1 MSKNRAKNKSK
12 KKPQELIRT
21 DVWDLKAT
29 PEQKVQMIGTIEEY
43 RKFLNPLVLIVNAQW
58 VNLADLTAKER
69 VNAVEKMI
77 HQTTDNP
84 APKHKY
90 FQKVIDKHPSFRKFP
105 SYLRRAAI
113 ADAIGI
119 VSSFQTRYAQWQSGD
134 RKHRQAKPPTLTST
148 CNTYPALYQG
158 QQVKY
163 RNDYQLVDIK
173 VWSGTDWV
181 WLKCIPVKK
190 HGLNRHLVDGNK
202 IKSPALVVN
211 KHTCQLSMPVEV
223 KTIDLP
229 ESDFVCSVDMGI
241 NNAATASIVGRD
253 GTVKARVFINPA
265 RDIDRRNK
273 RRMMIAHKSKQTR
286 NITKSRQRGLGV
298 SRHSP
303 QVGEP
308 QRESRSCR
316 RETLRRGCL
325 TAHRGGSPSGATAV
339 DLPKGF
345 CQGLH
350 RKSSN
355 INLQI
360 SKTVARAIIEFA
372 RTHNVKVI
380 VFENLEGWKAKGGKR
395 KSLQKQKFHL
405 WCHRKIVEV
414 VSDRWIELGGQ
425 VVFVNPK
432 YTSAYAYDGSGKV
445 KRDKVNYSL
454 CRFSSGKRYHSDLNA
469 SYNIAARYWY
479 AVIMGDET
487 FSRVF
492 EGKSSHGTQRTPVT
506 LGTLRGLRAA

>member
-1 MSKNRAKNKSK
+1 MSKRQSK
-12 KKPQELIRT
+12 KKGKNKPAEIIRT

-29 PEQKVQMIGTIEEY
+29 PEQKSQMVGTIEEY
-43 RKFLNPLVLIVNAQW
+43 RKFLHPLVIIVNSQW
-58 VNLADLTAKER
+58 VNLVDLTSKER
-69 VNAVEKMI
+69 INAVEKMI
-77 HQTTDNP
+77 HKTADNP
-84 APKHKY
+84 DPKHKY
-90 FQKVIDKHPSFRKFP
+90 FQSVVNRHPSFRKFP

-113 ADAIGI
+113 ADTIGI
-119 VSSFQTRYAQWQSGD
+119 VSSFQTRHFQWQSGD
-134 RKHRQAKPPTLTST
+134 RKHRHAKPPSLSAW

-163 RNDYQLVDIK
+163 RNNFQLVDIK

-181 WLKCIPVKK
+181 WLECIPVKK

-223 KTIDLP
+223 KIVDLP
-229 ESDFVCSVDMGI
+229 ESDMVCSVDMGI

-253 GTVKARVFINPA
+253 GTVKARVFINPIQ
-265 RDIDRRNK
+265 DIDRRNK

-286 NITKSRQRGLGV
+286 NITKLRQRGLGV
-298 SRHSP
+298 
-303 QVGEP
+303 
-308 QRESRSCR
+308 
-316 RETLRRGCL
+316 
-325 TAHRGGSPSGATAV
+325 SPSGATAV

-345 CQGLH
+345 CKGLQ

-360 SKTVARAIIEFA
+360 SKTVARAIVEFA
-372 RTHNVKVI
+372 KTHNVKVI
-380 VFENLEGWKAKGGKR
+380 VFENLEGWKAKGGRR

-405 WCHRKIVEV
+405 WCHRKIVALV
-414 VSDRWIELGGQ
+414 TDRWTEMGGKI
-425 VVFVNPK
+425 VFINPK
-432 YTSAYAYDGSGKV
+432 YTSAYAFDGSGKV

-454 CRFSSGKRYHSDLNA
+454 CRFTSGKRYHSDLNA

-479 AVIMGDET
+479 AVIMGDNSY
-487 FSRVF
+487 SRVF
-492 EGKSSHGTQRTPVT
+492 EGKSSHGTLRTPVT
-506 LGTLRGLRAA
+506 LGTLRCMAASASRCTATS

>member
-1 MSKNRAKNKSK
+1 MSKRRAKNKIK
-12 KKPQELIRT
+12 NKPQELIRT

-29 PEQKVQMIGTIEEY
+29 PEQKVQMVGTIEEY
-43 RKFLNPLVLIVNAQW
+43 RKFLNPLVLIVNAQG
-58 VNLADLTAKER
+58 VNLADLTTKER

-84 APKHKY
+84 APNHKY
-90 FQKVIDKHPSFRKFP
+90 FQKVINKHPSFRKFP

-134 RKHRQAKPPTLTST
+134 RKHRQAKPPTLTSM

-163 RNDYQLVDIK
+163 RNNYQLVDIK

-181 WLKCIPVKK
+181 WLECIPVKK

-202 IKSPALVVN
+202 IKSPALVLN

-223 KTIDLP
+223 KKVDLP

-253 GTVKARVFINPA
+253 GTVKARKFINPA

-286 NITKSRQRGLGV
+286 KITKS
-298 SRHSP
+298 
-303 QVGEP
+303 
-308 QRESRSCR
+308 
-316 RETLRRGCL
+316 
-325 TAHRGGSPSGATAV
+325 

-345 CQGLH
+345 CKGLQ

-360 SKTVARAIIEFA
+360 SKTVARAIVEFA
-372 RTHNVKVI
+372 LTHNVKVI
-380 VFENLEGWKAKGGKR
+380 VFENLEGWKAKGGRR

-405 WCHRKIVEV
+405 WCHRKIVEL
-414 VSDRWIELGGQ
+414 VSDRWTELGGQ

-454 CRFSSGKRYHSDLNA
+454 CRFTSGKRYHSDLNA

-487 FSRVF
+487 VSRVF
-492 EGKSSHGTQRTPVT
+492 EGKSSHGTLRTPVT
-506 LGTLRGLRAA
+506 LGTLRNLRVA